1 MKLQVTKVKTF
12 NSEAKRSHEL
22 NASSS
27 DACNLRIQSY
37 IHGMSKKEKKVTQM
51 SNNTNN
57 TINMMNVS
65 FKPEGQLKTMNVQYS
80 VKAQLGRPVDPNSAR
95 QKRLATA
102 PGKKTGR
109 PINPTSARQLR
120 LAELNAK
127 RANGTLK
134 RGRPVN
140 PNSARQIALR
150 EAIAKAVADNGGNPI
165 TNVMIM
171 EDDISPAL

>member
-1 MKLQVTKVKTF
+1 MELQVTKVKTF

-27 DACNLRIQSY
+27 DACNLRIRSY
-37 IHGMSKKEKKVTQM
+37 IHGMEKKGKKVTQM

-65 FKPEGQLKTMNVQYS
+65 FKPEGQLKTMDVQYS
-80 VKAQLGRPVDPNSAR
+80 VKAQLGRPVNPNSKR
-95 QKRLATA
+95 QQRLATA
-102 PGKKTGR
+102 PGRKTGR

-120 LAELNAK
+120 LAELDAK

-150 EAIAKAVADNGGNPI
+150 EAVAKAIHGTDRGATEVTKGLI
-165 TNVMIM
+165 
-171 EDDISPAL
+171 

>member
-1 MKLQVTKVKTF
+1 MELQVTKVKTF

-37 IHGMSKKEKKVTQM
+37 IHGMSKKEKKSTQM
-51 SNNTNN
+51 STSTNN

-95 QKRLATA
+95 QQRLATA
-102 PGKKTGR
+102 PGRKTGR
-109 PINPTSARQLR
+109 PINPTSARQQR
-120 LAELNAK
+120 LAELDAK

-140 PNSARQIALR
+140 PNSARQIALQA
-150 EAIAKAVADNGGNPI
+150 AIAKAVAEQG
-165 TNVMIM
+165 
-171 EDDISPAL
+171 